1 MTKLVFSNIFR
12 FLALIVV
19 QILFLNYVN
28 FGGYMIPFI
37 YILAVLMLPTRMGR
51 IPMLLV
57 AFGAGLIIDLFCN
70 IPGFHTFSC
79 TMMAFFRII
88 LGNRMLTRDDQAE
101 ADIDVPSIYTV
112 PTQSYMAYLIVMAVV
127 YSLTYSL
134 LEAFS
139 FGNFGITM
147 LSALLDAAVTW
158 VLMMLFQ
165 LFLTKKIST
174 V

>member
-1 MTKLVFSNIFR
+1 M
-12 FLALIVV
+12 
-19 QILFLNYVN
+19 
-28 FGGYMIPFI
+28 
-37 YILAVLMLPTRMGR
+37 
-51 IPMLLV
+51 
-57 AFGAGLIIDLFCN
+57 IIDLFCN

>member
-57 AFGAGLIIDLFCN
+57 AFGAGLIVDLFCN

-88 LGNRMLTRDDQAE
+88 LGNRMLTRDA
-101 ADIDVPSIYTV
+101 
-112 PTQSYMAYLIVMAVV
+112 QSYMAYLIVMAVV